1 MSQISYRIQTK
12 SIFQSFKVRL
22 GCFPVTQGVKH
33 STLSSQNPVTRTG
46 RYKISKKCFY
56 FCGRLGREDTVGRM
70 MLESE
75 KIINFSLELIVEV
88 EVSPFSF
95 RQEFR

>member
-1 MSQISYRIQTK
+1 M
-12 SIFQSFKVRL
+12 
-22 GCFPVTQGVKH
+22 FPGNTGVEH
-33 STLSSQNPVTRTG
+33 STLSSQNPISRTG
-46 RYKISKKCFY
+46 RDKISKKYFY

-75 KIINFSLELIVEV
+75 KIIIFRLELIVEV

-95 RQEFR
+95 RQEF